1 MRFDPP
7 LTLGTLL
14 RRYKRFLADVRLDD
28 GEELTAHVAN
38 TGSMRGC
45 AEPGSRVALSH
56 HPNKGRKLPW
66 SWELV
71 RIGDA
76 WVAINTAHPNHV
88 VEETVRAGRIRELSG
103 YGAVRREAPFAPGT
117 RFDLLLEEPGRRRC
131 WVEVKNV
138 TLREDDW
145 ARFPDAVT
153 ARGAKHLRR
162 LHDAVVAGD
171 RAVCLFLVNRPD
183 CARFG
188 PARSIDPGYADALA
202 LAARS
207 GVELLAYRASVT
219 LEAIRIDRRLPL
231 SLECHATPPRRR
243 SSRP

>member
-138 TLREDDW
+138 TLREGDD
-145 ARFPDAVT
+145 AQFPDAVT
-153 ARGAKHLRR
+153 ARGAKHLRQ
-162 LHDAVVAGD
+162 LGVAVRDGD
-171 RAVCLFLVNRPD
+171 RGVCLFFVGRGD
-183 CARFG
+183 CQRFS
-188 PARSIDPGYADALA
+188 PAAHIDPGYAGELTRA
-202 LAARS
+202 LAA
-207 GVELLAYRASVT
+207 GVEVLVWQAEVDLAG
-219 LEAIRIDRRLPL
+219 IRLARPLPW
-231 SLECHATPPRRR
+231 SLGA
-243 SSRP
+243 

>member
-1 MRFDPP
+1 MRLPDP
-7 LTLGTLL
+7 LRLGRLR
-14 RRYKRFLADVRLDD
+14 RRYKRFLADVTLDD
-28 GEELTAHVAN
+28 GTELTAHVAN
-38 TGSMRGC
+38 TGSMLGC
-45 AEPGSRVALSH
+45 DVAGSRVALSY
-56 HPNKGRKLPW
+56 HPDKGRKLPW

-71 RIGDA
+71 RLDGA
-76 WVAINTAHPNHV
+76 WVGINTARTNHV
-88 VEETVRAGRIRELSG
+88 VEEGVREGLVPELSG
-103 YGAVRREAPFAPGT
+103 YPELRREVPFCKGT
-117 RFDLLLEEPGRRRC
+117 RFDLRLDDDDRRC

-231 SLECHATPPRRR
+231 SLE
-243 SSRP
+243 